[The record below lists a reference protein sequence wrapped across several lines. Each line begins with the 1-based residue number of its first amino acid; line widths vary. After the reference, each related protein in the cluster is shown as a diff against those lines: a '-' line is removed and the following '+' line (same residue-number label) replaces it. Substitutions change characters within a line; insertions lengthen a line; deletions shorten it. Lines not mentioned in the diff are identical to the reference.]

1 MPLVLLTEYEN
12 QNRRRHYPFVDN
24 ATMKDDDGM
33 ALPADFLVDAH
44 LYPLDPSGGVY
55 IAKITGGTTIQFA
68 DTVTRA
74 VLGEAVYSKG
84 AATAEVMEPGIYGR
98 QVGLLVF
105 GPGVADIIRGRGQ
118 RTFQPEATT
127 LTPTAY
133 TPIKQVGV
141 RGIRLADG
149 TLITGDISFEG
160 RDGVMITSRIDG
172 GKHILRFDVLGVPP
186 NMEDCG
192 EDPLICTI
200 VVERASGS
208 RFVTSKYDDYTLA
221 LTANGLTLDDICEA
235 GNARRRRDDT
245 DPCGAPSE
253 PSVPTPPGD
262 ETTHR
267 FEICDMRVG
276 TFMIVTPSTVGNRNP
291 IVVRPLEVSTMPN
304 RLTLPPVTTID
315 DATAAAERFCSP
327 EVISGGLIMGFQ
339 GIGKGQLP

>member
-1 MPLVLLTEYEN
+1 MPVVLLTEYEN
-12 QNRRRHYPFVDN
+12 QNQRRHYPFVDN

-44 LYPLDPSGGVY
+44 LYPLDPIGGVY
-55 IAKITGGTTIQFA
+55 IAKIEGGTTIQFA
-68 DTVTRA
+68 DTATRK
-74 VLGEAVYSKG
+74 VFGEAVYTQG
-84 AATAEVMEPGIYGR
+84 TPTAEVVETGAYGR

-141 RGIRLADG
+141 RGVRLANG

-160 RDGVMITSRIDG
+160 RDGVLITSRIDG

-192 EDPLICTI
+192 EDPLICTV
-200 VVERASGS
+200 VVERVPGS
-208 RFVTSKYDDYTLA
+208 CFVTSKYDDYTLA
-221 LTANGLTLDDICEA
+221 LTANGLTLDDICAA
-235 GNARRRRDDT
+235 GKARRRPSDM
-245 DPCGAPSE
+245 DPCAE
-253 PSVPTPPGD
+253 PGPPPVPTPPGD
-262 ETTHR
+262 ATTHR

-276 TFMIVTPSTVGNRNP
+276 TFMVVTPSTIGNRNP
-291 IVVRPLEVSTMPN
+291 IVVSPLEVATMPN
-304 RLTLPPVTTID
+304 RLTLPPVTTVD
-315 DATAAAERFCSP
+315 AATAAAERFRSP
-327 EVISGGLIMGFQ
+327 EVMSGGLRIGFQ